1 VLGKRED
8 GRYRGPMS
16 KAKDAAHYWTQTL
29 QAEFAGRVYRFIVVR
44 SSKLD
49 NRKEKKLERVLETEQ
64 KDLAK
69 LKKHVYHQGCR
80 CSGHQSGGPGCSWLL
95 SSRRLCRPILLLYS
109 STGSPSKMIWPC
121 GIRFTMWEAAKAEES
136 WHHFRPADRRLLAG

>member
-1 VLGKRED
+1 RFISVLP
-8 GRYRGPMS
+8 GRYSLAQELRDRAWEEGRWGYRGPMS

-69 LKKHVYHQGCR
+69 LKKQLEKDRKSTRLNSSHVKISYAVFCLKKKR
-80 CSGHQSGGPGCSWLL
+80 N
-95 SSRRLCRPILLLYS
+95 I
-109 STGSPSKMIWPC
+109 
-121 GIRFTMWEAAKAEES
+121 
-136 WHHFRPADRRLLAG
+136 